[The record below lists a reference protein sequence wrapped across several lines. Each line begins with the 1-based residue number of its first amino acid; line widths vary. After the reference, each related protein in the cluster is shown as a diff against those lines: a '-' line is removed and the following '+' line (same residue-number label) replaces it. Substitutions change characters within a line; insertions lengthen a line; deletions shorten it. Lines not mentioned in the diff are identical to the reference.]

1 MFHHCQDE
9 SRDISKYILQLQI
22 VDEREKTQYPYVF
35 ERVGA
40 TNNGYSVIIL
50 KKLVHKL
57 RVQLSNFYMLQNP
70 GGVVGYHAGLTHH
83 MSGV

>member
-1 MFHHCQDE
+1 MFNHCHEE
-9 SRDISKYILQLQI
+9 SHNISKSIMQI
-22 VDEREKTQYPYVF
+22 VDEREKTEYPYVF

-70 GGVVGYHAGLTHH
+70 CGVVGYHASNPG
-83 MSGV
+83 